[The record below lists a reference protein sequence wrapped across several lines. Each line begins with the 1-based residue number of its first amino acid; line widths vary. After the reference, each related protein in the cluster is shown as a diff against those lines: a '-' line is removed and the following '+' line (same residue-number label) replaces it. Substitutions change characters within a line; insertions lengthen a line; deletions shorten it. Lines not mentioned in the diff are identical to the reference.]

1 MEKNTSI
8 NIRRC
13 ENWQQLVPKKFG
25 FDHTPVTIVIALATH
40 FKLLT
45 EIICLCLLASLRY
58 TLCHHHFDYFPSLLE
73 AFSSFNGDTSI
84 KNRVN
89 GCYRDQEYHK
99 SNRVK
104 SSLVKKK
111 HSCCVKQKKVIDQMI
126 QMLTPLHPLWKI
138 YFLYV
143 MLYSHWPR
151 QPGFKGPLPLKSLC
165 KSVHMHISGFLA
177 HF

>member
-84 KNRVN
+84 RNRVN

-104 SSLVKKK
+104 SSLVKK
-111 HSCCVKQKKVIDQMI
+111 
-126 QMLTPLHPLWKI
+126 T
-138 YFLYV
+138 FL
-143 MLYSHWPR
+143 
-151 QPGFKGPLPLKSLC
+151 LC
-165 KSVHMHISGFLA
+165 KTEKSNWSDDLDVNSTPSTLEDLLFICDAIFTLA
-177 HF
+177 SATGVQGTTSFEKSM